1 MSAATRSKYRAVPTV
16 VDNIRF
22 ASKAEAR
29 RYGELKLLERAGKIC
44 DLALQPRFEL
54 CVSDPEGEEIKIG
67 TYIADFYYLTLD
79 KYGDNFSIE
88 VVEDVKGFRTDLYK
102 WKKKHFEV
110 QYGIKITEVK

>member
-1 MSAATRSKYRAVPTV
+1 MKRRSKYRAVPTV

-67 TYIADFYYLTLD
+67 TYVADFYYLTLD
-79 KYGDNFSIE
+79 KFGDNFSIE

-102 WKKKHFEV
+102 WKKKHFET